1 MKIIRIVNG
10 YAYPSVLGGN
20 VFAHTLSAELASR
33 GYQCFI
39 FSTVT
44 GNEELAPNEV
54 NGYFVKN
61 YKPLFRIWSF
71 PFTIKL
77 VKDILKERPNII
89 HVHGYRSFHSELA
102 AWLTVLKKIPFVM
115 TPHGSLLGYK
125 YLASSKLSKVIH
137 ILYDLLT
144 FKFALRKAAC
154 ITVTSNREASDA
166 LEIGVPQNKIR
177 IMPHAEKLE
186 IDMSLI
192 TPKPANRILSVGR
205 VDPQQN
211 WDTLIKS
218 FALVL
223 KQIPDAELILVG
235 PSAYGHTQ
243 IDFSSGYRQELE
255 ELCNRLNI
263 THKVKFTGRIIGEE
277 LKKIYV
283 SSAVF
288 MYVAPY
294 GNYGRTHI
302 EAATFGKPV
311 ISTAVGIVPDLVG
324 DNEGGFLIKPY
335 DIEEIAQA
343 ITSLLSDNSLYQA
356 KQKAILER
364 VKRFLDVKH
373 MADEYEKLYSDLH

>member
-20 VFAHTLSAELASR
+20 VFAHNLSTELAKR
-33 GYQCFI
+33 GHRCFVFATI
-39 FSTVT
+39 T
-44 GNEELAPNEV
+44 GNEALAPSEV

-71 PFTIKL
+71 PFTGKL
-77 VKDILKERPNII
+77 IRDILKEKPDVV

-102 AWLTVLKKIPFVM
+102 AWLTVFKKIPFVM

-125 YLASSKLSKVIH
+125 YLASTKLSKVIH

-144 FKFALRKAAC
+144 FKFALKKAAC
-154 ITVTSNREASDA
+154 ITVTSNREANDA
-166 LEIGVPQNKIR
+166 LEIGIPQNKIK
-177 IMPHAEKLE
+177 IMPHAENLD

-192 TPKPANRILSVGR
+192 TSKPINMILAVGR

-223 KQIPDAELILVG
+223 KQIPDAELTLVG
-235 PSAYGHTQ
+235 PSTYGHTQ
-243 IDFSSGYRQELE
+243 IDFKSDYKQKLE
-255 ELCNRLNI
+255 ELCGRLNV

-277 LKKIYV
+277 LKKIYI

-311 ISTAVGIVPDLVG
+311 ISTPVGIVPDLLG
-324 DNEGGFLIKPY
+324 NNEGGFLIKPY

-343 ITSLLSDNSLYQA
+343 ITSLLSDNSLYEA

-364 VKRFLDVKH
+364 VKKFLDVKH
-373 MADEYEKLYSDLH
+373 MVDEYEKLYNDLR